1 METAR
6 MSKLQE
12 IAIASIVND
21 MIFDFI
27 AFECR
32 VEINGAK
39 YSGGYDDHYA
49 SKLQA
54 TYRMSAQ
61 KRICRATWEADI
73 GARQDHQHKL
83 DTFSADELVQHCLDL
98 LISSVKDLGID
109 PNPLFEALNLC
120 DRHCHGKAAI
130 AIVEK
135 KFNEYAARMNEVHG
149 KQSVLT
155 LREEVSQEL
164 EDFEKLLALRCLN
177 MTLDDAVTVP
187 TSELLHIMLKGNLDE
202 EYIRHGL
209 SVVLPITTIVEKSE
223 LARKMLHAYAN
234 ASYGDA
240 FNLICWSCLD
250 VVENVTVEAAQFLDK
265 ITRLANEGENSLS
278 LNNEVASSQA
288 AKKATRTS
296 ESLTARALYLLTGT
310 QAVRFLQFLAKVAH
324 FNKAIQKRVLSHLT
338 PYAEKFEMHRLAS
351 AVCAVDDF
359 AAVSHV
365 FDECFSVASLQ
376 SCESIWRQYR
386 TLFGEEQTSRAMTSI
401 NLQPN
406 TLIFDV

>member
-1 METAR
+1 

-12 IAIASIVND
+12 IAIASIVDD

-32 VEINGAK
+32 IEIHGAK

-49 SKLQA
+49 SKVQA

-61 KRICRATWEADI
+61 KKACRATWEADI

-83 DTFSADELVQHCLDL
+83 DTFSVDELVQHCLDL
-98 LISSVKDLGID
+98 LISCVKDWGID
-109 PNPLFEALNLC
+109 PSPLFEALNLC
-120 DRHCHGKAAI
+120 DRHCHGKAAVS
-130 AIVEK
+130 IVEK

-149 KQSVLT
+149 KQSTLT

-164 EDFEKLLALRCLN
+164 EDFEKVLALRCLN
-177 MTLDDAVTVP
+177 MPLDDAVTVP

-209 SVVLPITTIVEKSE
+209 SVVLPITSIAEKSD

-250 VVENVTVEAAQFLDK
+250 VAENVTVEAAQFLDK
-265 ITRLANEGENSLS
+265 ITRLANEGESALPFNG
-278 LNNEVASSQA
+278 EVASSPVA
-288 AKKATRTS
+288 RKGTRTS

-324 FNKAIQKRVLSHLT
+324 FNKAIQKRVLAHLT
-338 PYAEKFEMHRLAS
+338 QYAEKFEMHRLAS
-351 AVCAVDDF
+351 AVCALDDF
-359 AAVSHV
+359 AAVSHI
-365 FDECFSVASLQ
+365 FDECFSVAALQ
-376 SCESIWRQYR
+376 SCESVWIQYR
-386 TLFGEEQTSRAMTSI
+386 VLFGEEQTTRAMTSMNI
-401 NLQPN
+401 QLS
-406 TLIFDV
+406 THILDV